1 MAKPTVTEKETN
13 ALIKPYNW
21 YWHPCKTWLDM
32 LLGLII
38 WFVFPLQKM
47 AKLPATKSN
56 AETTKQNDDLRSLK
70 RKRSAANGKKAL
82 VKWEVTAKCAI
93 VQHTYSVARKP
104 LLKEWGLYKESLEEK
119 SPAGD
124 IEVVISFPSSIMEQA
139 KDANPSEKNEFGC
152 AAAEK
157 LDLENLPLE
166 VPVVLHFFG
175 GGMTIGDCSDVS
187 GLQLAQQV
195 CELASKSIIIAGV
208 YYSQSPEQPFPVA
221 VEETLTVVSHFLDK
235 LPDRAIHLSG
245 ISAGAN
251 LAAVATMEMHR
262 KYPGRISTSSIFCP
276 MLNPAANT
284 LSYYLNSKSFFIST
298 EWLRWCWRAYLEL
311 PDAQKQG
318 DSTMQQLETMEARL
332 DLGSNRSA
340 WEDSPFNKGVLARLV
355 NPTVDMPGGLNK
367 PNAPKFL
374 VMTNEGDPL
383 RDDGAELAEKLK
395 SAGADLRYLEHP
407 GSHWMGTALDKKHYA
422 SLVSNLREILFSK

>member
-1 MAKPTVTEKETN
+1 VTEKETN

-32 LLGLII
+32 FVGLII
-38 WFVFPLQKM
+38 WFVFPMQKI

-56 AETTKQNDDLRSLK
+56 AETTKQTDDLRSFK
-70 RKRSAANGKKAL
+70 RKMSAASGKKAL
-82 VKWEVTAKCAI
+82 AKWEVTAKCAI

-124 IEVVISFPSSIMEQA
+124 IEVVIRFPSSVMEQT
-139 KDANPSEKNEFGC
+139 KDADPSEKNDFGC
-152 AAAEK
+152 VVVEK
-157 LDLENLPLE
+157 LGLENLPLE

-175 GGMTIGDCSDVS
+175 GGMTVGVHSDDE
-187 GLQLAQQV
+187 GLELAQQV
-195 CELASKSIIIAGV
+195 CELASKSIIFAGV
-208 YYSQSPEQPFPVA
+208 CYSQSPDHPFPVA

-235 LPDRAIHLSG
+235 LPDRSIHLSG

-251 LAAVATMEMHR
+251 LAAVATMEMQR
-262 KYPGRISTSSIFCP
+262 KYPGRISTSSIICA

-284 LSYYLNSKSFFIST
+284 LSYYLNSNSFFPST

-318 DSTMQQLETMEARL
+318 DSTMQQLETTEARL
-332 DLGSNRSA
+332 ELGSNRSA
-340 WEDSPFNKGVLARLV
+340 WEDSPFNKGVLTRLV
-355 NPTVDMPGGLNK
+355 NPTVDMPGGLNE

-395 SAGADLRYLEHP
+395 SSGADLRYLEHP
-407 GSHWMGTALDKKHYA
+407 GSHWIGTGLDKEHYA
-422 SLVSNLREILFSK
+422 SLVSNWREILFSK

>member
-32 LLGLII
+32 FVGLII
-38 WFVFPLQKM
+38 WFVFPMQKI

-56 AETTKQNDDLRSLK
+56 AETTKQTDDLRSFK
-70 RKRSAANGKKAL
+70 RKMSAASGKKAL
-82 VKWEVTAKCAI
+82 AKWEVTAKCAI

-124 IEVVISFPSSIMEQA
+124 IEVVIRFPSSVMEQT
-139 KDANPSEKNEFGC
+139 KDADPSEKNDFGC
-152 AAAEK
+152 VVVEK
-157 LDLENLPLE
+157 LGLENLPLE

-175 GGMTIGDCSDVS
+175 GGMTVGVHSDDE
-187 GLQLAQQV
+187 GLELAQQV
-195 CELASKSIIIAGV
+195 CELASKSIIFAGV
-208 YYSQSPEQPFPVA
+208 CYSQSPDHPFPVA

-235 LPDRAIHLSG
+235 LPDRSIHLSG

-251 LAAVATMEMHR
+251 LAAVATMEMQR
-262 KYPGRISTSSIFCP
+262 KYPGRISTSSIICA

-284 LSYYLNSKSFFIST
+284 LSYYLNSNSFFPST

-318 DSTMQQLETMEARL
+318 DSTMQQLETTEARL
-332 DLGSNRSA
+332 ELGSNRSA
-340 WEDSPFNKGVLARLV
+340 WEDSPFNKGVLTRLV
-355 NPTVDMPGGLNK
+355 NPTVDMPGGLNE

-395 SAGADLRYLEHP
+395 SSGADLRYLEHP
-407 GSHWMGTALDKKHYA
+407 GSHWIGTGLDKEHYA
-422 SLVSNLREILFSK
+422 SLVSNWREILFSK